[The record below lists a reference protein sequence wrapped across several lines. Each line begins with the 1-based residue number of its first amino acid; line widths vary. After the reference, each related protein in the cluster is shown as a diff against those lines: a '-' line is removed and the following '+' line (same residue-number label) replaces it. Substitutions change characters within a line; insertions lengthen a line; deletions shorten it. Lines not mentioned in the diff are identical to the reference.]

1 MNSLHTAGLWGESTL
16 PPGRGGGG
24 ECTAGMARGICV
36 GTLGAWLNKCVS
48 CLIKNLNYVALKV
61 VVFFFKI
68 EYLLMIEETWLVLVK
83 SSCVANI
90 SPIQ

>member
-1 MNSLHTAGLWGESTL
+1 MNEQLAHSRALGGESTL

-36 GTLGAWLNKCVS
+36 GTLGAWLNKCLS
-48 CLIKNLNYVALKV
+48 CLIKDFNHVALKL

-68 EYLLMIEETWLVLVK
+68 EYFADNWRNLILVREVK
-83 SSCVANI
+83 SSYV
-90 SPIQ
+90 